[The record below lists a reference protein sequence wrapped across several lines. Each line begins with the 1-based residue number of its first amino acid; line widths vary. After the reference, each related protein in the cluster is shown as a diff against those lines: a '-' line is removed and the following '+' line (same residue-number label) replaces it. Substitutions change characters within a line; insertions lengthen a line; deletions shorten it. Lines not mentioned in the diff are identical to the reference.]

1 MNTYGR
7 NPTFAEIKEYYARE
21 DVLSFLYDMCH
32 RREVILSFKEE
43 PSWRAEHN
51 SPRLK
56 PANVAELNQI
66 IVDSIAS
73 EMSGITD
80 TTRPMVYPSFHAPID
95 DDSGKAIGDF
105 AIEADCEGWRRSFA
119 DVRSA
124 IEILNR
130 FDVPYITKFSGHR
143 SLHLMIPRE
152 AFPEEFNGRPMSQS
166 WKDVQNSLRTFF
178 HRYAAVQHAHR
189 PGNFLRLPYSL
200 NENTGMV
207 SIPIKPDYLDDF
219 RPWEAFPHLVEVDAI
234 LFDIPPE
241 GIARTA
247 EFLYAALVEKCIEPL
262 QNKIWLI
269 GPKQHLEKYQEIIG
283 DVADLPS
290 QLKSPDSSARA
301 EAAWKLMVS
310 RSFVPDEL
318 ISQYS
323 EETNPD
329 VRWFIAEALSGDER
343 VLALLGASDE
353 YVADAVMD
361 AAVPLATEL
370 VANLSDESS
379 LLKSSSHSRNLYAV
393 FERAG
398 DSIQDALLDQA
409 ATTPEERS
417 LNLFRYASLMGCIT
431 NNWDISDKMEA
442 IFQQRFSNWTEI
454 SDVLSQQVVNHI
466 RQLNSD
472 DREASMRAEAALIK
486 DGTNATKA
494 LVLAMGTQNLWVRKR
509 IIKILS
515 EIGDENAVEC
525 LVEALGDKGGKV
537 RSFAMSG
544 VLKLGVH
551 AIPFLRKAVKS
562 DSPRLRSN
570 ATKVLGMI
578 DENDARDAALTSL
591 TDRDPKVRKTG
602 VKTLSRVGDQQ
613 IVNHLKNMIGDENEQ
628 VGFEAAFALAKI
640 EAGGEVLKTALHSDS
655 RRVRCAAAHGL
666 AKIGDASGIDI
677 LIETLGSE
685 GWSEWMTPRMLVEL
699 GEERGIE
706 GLLTFV
712 KKHLHEDVMSSATIL
727 AAGALGQIKDAR
739 ATAILKEMLFAHHD
753 RKTRRTAVKALLEIG
768 TPETIEAFIE
778 ALQSRDGQLRQHACN
793 ALANIGEVV
802 IPRLKEILEGTT
814 GKPRKSILG
823 VLKMLGET

>member
-1 MNTYGR
+1 
-7 NPTFAEIKEYYARE
+7 
-21 DVLSFLYDMCH
+21 
-32 RREVILSFKEE
+32 
-43 PSWRAEHN
+43 
-51 SPRLK
+51 
-56 PANVAELNQI
+56 
-66 IVDSIAS
+66 
-73 EMSGITD
+73 
-80 TTRPMVYPSFHAPID
+80 
-95 DDSGKAIGDF
+95 
-105 AIEADCEGWRRSFA
+105 
-119 DVRSA
+119 
-124 IEILNR
+124 
-130 FDVPYITKFSGHR
+130 
-143 SLHLMIPRE
+143 
-152 AFPEEFNGRPMSQS
+152 
-166 WKDVQNSLRTFF
+166 
-178 HRYAAVQHAHR
+178 
-189 PGNFLRLPYSL
+189 
-200 NENTGMV
+200 MV

-219 RPWEAFPHLVEVDAI
+219 RPWEAFPHLVEIDST
-234 LFDIPPE
+234 LFDIPLE

-247 EFLYAALVEKCIEPL
+247 EFLYAALVEKRIEPL
-262 QNKIWLI
+262 EDKIWI
-269 GPKQHLEKYQEIIG
+269 IRPKRRLEKYQRIAG
-283 DVADLPS
+283 NVADLPS
-290 QLKSPDSSARA
+290 QLKSPDSSVRA

-323 EETNPD
+323 AETNPD

-343 VLALLGASDE
+343 VLTLLGASDE

-361 AAVPLATEL
+361 AAVPLASQL

-379 LLKSSSHSRNLYAV
+379 ALKSLPHSRNLYAV

-398 DSIQDALLDQA
+398 DSIQEALLDQA
-409 ATTPEERS
+409 ATTPEESS

-431 NNWDISDKMEA
+431 NDWDISDKMAA

-454 SDVLSQQVVNHI
+454 SDVLSQQVVNYI
-466 RQLNSD
+466 RQLNSE
-472 DREASMRAEAALIK
+472 DRKVSKRAESALIK
-486 DGTNATKA
+486 AGTNATEA
-494 LVLAMGTQNLWVRKR
+494 LVLAMGMQNLGIRKT
-509 IIKILS
+509 IIGILV
-515 EIGDENAVEC
+515 EIGDENAAEC
-525 LVEALGDKGGKV
+525 LVDALGEGGKV
-537 RSFAMSG
+537 RKIAMSG

-562 DSPRLRSN
+562 DNPRLRSN

-578 DENDARDAALTSL
+578 DENDARYAALTSL

-613 IVNHLKNMIGDENEQ
+613 IVNHLKNILDDENEQ

-640 EAGGEVLKTALHSDS
+640 EAGVEMLKTALHSDS
-655 RRVRCAAAHGL
+655 RRVRCSAAHGL

-699 GEERGIE
+699 GDERGIE

-712 KKHLHEDVMSSATIL
+712 KKHLHEEVMSSATIL
-727 AAGALGQIKDAR
+727 AADALGQIKDTR
-739 ATAILKEMLFAHHD
+739 ATAILKEILFTHHD

-778 ALQSRDGQLRQHACN
+778 ALQSRDGQLRQHAGN
-793 ALANIGEVV
+793 ALANIGESV
-802 IPRLKEILEGTT
+802 IPRLKEILEVTT

>member
-1 MNTYGR
+1 
-7 NPTFAEIKEYYARE
+7 
-21 DVLSFLYDMCH
+21 
-32 RREVILSFKEE
+32 
-43 PSWRAEHN
+43 
-51 SPRLK
+51 
-56 PANVAELNQI
+56 
-66 IVDSIAS
+66 
-73 EMSGITD
+73 
-80 TTRPMVYPSFHAPID
+80 
-95 DDSGKAIGDF
+95 
-105 AIEADCEGWRRSFA
+105 
-119 DVRSA
+119 
-124 IEILNR
+124 
-130 FDVPYITKFSGHR
+130 
-143 SLHLMIPRE
+143 
-152 AFPEEFNGRPMSQS
+152 MSQS
-166 WKDVQNSLRTFF
+166 WKDVQKSLRTFF

-207 SIPIKPDYLDDF
+207 SIPIKPNYLDDF
-219 RPWEAFPHLVEVDAI
+219 RPWEAFPHLVEVDST

-247 EFLYAALVEKCIEPL
+247 EFLYAALVEKRIKPL
-262 QNKIWLI
+262 QDKIWLI
-269 GPKQHLEKYQEIIG
+269 GPKQHLEKYQRIAG
-283 DVADLPS
+283 DVAALPS
-290 QLKSPDSSARA
+290 QLKSSDSSVRA

-310 RSFVPDEL
+310 RSFMPDEL

-379 LLKSSSHSRNLYAV
+379 ALKSSSHSRNLYAV

-398 DSIQDALLDQA
+398 DSIQEALLDQA

-431 NNWDISDKMEA
+431 KNWDIADKMEA

-494 LVLAMGTQNLWVRKR
+494 LVLAMGTQNVWVRKR
-509 IIKILS
+509 IIKILG

-562 DSPRLRSN
+562 DNPRLRSN
-570 ATKVLGMI
+570 ATNALGMI

-602 VKTLSRVGDQQ
+602 VKTLSRVGDQR
-613 IVNHLKNMIGDENEQ
+613 IVNHLKNMLDDENEQ

-640 EAGGEVLKTALHSDS
+640 EAGVEVLKTVLHSDS
-655 RRVRCAAAHGL
+655 RRVRCSAAHGL
-666 AKIGDASGIDI
+666 AKIGDASGVDI
-677 LIETLGSE
+677 LIETLGGE
-685 GWSEWMTPRMLVEL
+685 GWSAPRMLVEL
-699 GEERGIE
+699 GDKRGLE

-712 KKHLHEDVMSSATIL
+712 ESQLHEEVMSNTML
-727 AAGALGQIKDAR
+727 NAARTLGQIKDAR
-739 ATAILKEMLFAHHD
+739 ATAILKEMLFAHND
-753 RKTRRTAVKALLEIG
+753 RKIRRTAVKALLKIG
-768 TPETIEAFIE
+768 TPETIETFIE
-778 ALQSRDGQLRQHACN
+778 ALQSRDGQLRQHAVN
-793 ALANIGEVV
+793 ALVNIGESV
-802 IPRLKEILEGTT
+802 IPRLKEILEVTT
-814 GKPRKSILG
+814 GKPRKSIFG
-823 VLKMLGET
+823 VLKMLGEM

>member
-1 MNTYGR
+1 MKTYGR

-398 DSIQDALLDQA
+398 DSIREALLAQVI
-409 ATTPEERS
+409 TIPEERS
-417 LNLFRYASLMGCIT
+417 LTLLKYASLMGCIT
-431 NNWDISDKMEA
+431 NDWDIYDRMSE
-442 IFQQRFSNWTEI
+442 IFQQRFSNWTEL
-454 SDVLSQQVVNHI
+454 SDVPYQQIVNHI

-472 DREASMRAEAALIK
+472 DREASMRAETALIK

-494 LVLAMGTQNLWVRKR
+494 LTLAMGTQNLWVRKR
-509 IIKILS
+509 IIKILG

-525 LVEALGDKGGKV
+525 LVEALGDKSGKV

-613 IVNHLKNMIGDENEQ
+613 IVNHLKNMLDDENEP
-628 VGFEAAFALAKI
+628 VGFEAAFALAKV
-640 EAGGEVLKTALHSDS
+640 EAGVEVLKTALHSDS
-655 RRVRCAAAHGL
+655 RRVRCSAAHGL
-666 AKIGDASGIDI
+666 AKIGDASGVDI

-699 GEERGIE
+699 GDERGIE

-712 KKHLHEDVMSSATIL
+712 KKHLHEEVMSSATIL
-727 AAGALGQIKDAR
+727 AAGALGQIKDTR
-739 ATAILKEMLFAHHD
+739 AIAILKEMLFAHND
-753 RKTRRTAVKALLEIG
+753 KKIRRTAVKALLEIG
-768 TPETIEAFIE
+768 TPETIETFIE
-778 ALQSRDGQLRQHACN
+778 ALQSRDGQLRQHAGN
-793 ALANIGEVV
+793 ALANIGESV
-802 IPRLKEILEGTT
+802 IPRLKEILEVTT

-823 VLKMLGET
+823 VLKMLGGT